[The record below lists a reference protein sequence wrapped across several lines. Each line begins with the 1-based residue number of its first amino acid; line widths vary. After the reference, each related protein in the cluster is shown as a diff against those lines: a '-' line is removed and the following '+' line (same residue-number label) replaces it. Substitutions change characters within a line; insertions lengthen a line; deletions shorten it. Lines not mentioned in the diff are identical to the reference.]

1 MKKNKFNC
9 VAMKHEIQERQRKR
23 LKGLSPVEES
33 RVIRTEI
40 LKDCAL
46 SRLWKAAGGR
56 PFQEGLGRRGSH
68 YPRPFMNRFI
78 ADTDDD

>member
-1 MKKNKFNC
+1 MKKNKLNC

-40 LKDCAL
+40 LKDSAL
-46 SRLWKAAGGR
+46 SKLWKTARRTAVS
-56 PFQEGLGRRGSH
+56 RGS
-68 YPRPFMNRFI
+68 RSSR
-78 ADTDDD
+78 